1 MHDRTVRELNEII
14 KAEQGMIEA
23 YAYMIEDTRE
33 PELKEGLKRIQE
45 RHFEQMMAFSDRI
58 YEMGGNPRFRVGSSG
73 VSEDRRH
80 HRDKKKERSDVET
93 ARMALA
99 KEQKETD
106 KFSRFV
112 LSDEDPSSLE
122 LIQLAANKN
131 QENIKA
137 LEEYIHHNEI
147 Q

>member
-1 MHDRTVRELNEII
+1 M
-14 KAEQGMIEA
+14 
-23 YAYMIEDTRE
+23 
-33 PELKEGLKRIQE
+33 
-45 RHFEQMMAFSDRI
+45 
-58 YEMGGNPRFRVGSSG
+58 
-73 VSEDRRH
+73 
-80 HRDKKKERSDVET
+80 ET